1 MNTIFRIINIIVIV
15 ISVVALSTICWH
27 SIEEIHYLK
36 SFFPKQFSA
45 EEAMYASIVELI
57 KIKRLLLLR
66 LTGSGIGGGY
76 ATSPDGK
83 RESQE
88 DRYH

>member
-57 KIKRLLLLR
+57 KIVILSIPFLLVI
-66 LTGSGIGGGY
+66 GSGLFVM
-76 ATSPDGK
+76 
-83 RESQE
+83 RESRQKP
-88 DRYH
+88 